1 MGNIKVALQ
10 AKTINTLNST
20 LVDFEKSRNLGGILR
35 IIAIKA
41 FSVGDS
47 YEKIADTINTSVETI
62 RNWVN
67 DFLAR
72 GTQSFYP
79 AKSTGRP
86 KKLSDSEMKL
96 LKLLLEKSPEDLG
109 FRGGCWDSKKIRKLI
124 LDQFGKKLSKKYIP
138 EILKQLGLSYKKAR
152 VDFGNPS
159 EVLRER
165 WINFIWPK
173 ILDTAEKQDAHIFFG
188 DEAYFSIF
196 GTPGYTWSM
205 TGSDNVI
212 RSTGSKESL
221 HLIGAINYNTGNIH
235 ALMTEDMVDEDIF
248 ICYLQTLLKE
258 TRKHCHLIVDNAT
271 YHKSEKVIGF
281 LTDNSSRLTIHYLPP
296 YSPDYNP
303 IEGLWKKIKKE
314 TTHNV
319 YFESLEALGSALAKG
334 LKWFRQEP
342 SEVKSLFG
350 FYEKLA

>member
-1 MGNIKVALQ
+1 MGNIKLTLQ
-10 AKTINTLNST
+10 AQTINTLNSS
-20 LVDFEKSRNLGGILR
+20 LLDFEKSRNLGGILR

-41 FSVGDS
+41 FSRGDS
-47 YEKIADTINTSVETI
+47 HEKIADTLNTCVETI
-62 RNWVN
+62 RNWIK
-67 DFLAR
+67 DFLVK

-86 KKLSDSEMKL
+86 KTLNDSEMKL
-96 LKLLLEKSPEDLG
+96 LKKLLEKSPEELG
-109 FRGGCWDSKKIRKLI
+109 FRGGCWDSKKIKKLI
-124 LDQFGKKLSKKYIP
+124 IDQFGKKLSKKYIP
-138 EILKQLGLSYKKAR
+138 EILKLLGFSYKKAR
-152 VDFGNPS
+152 VEFGNKS
-159 EVLRER
+159 DVLRKR
-165 WINFIWPK
+165 WIEFIWPK
-173 ILDTAEKQDAHIFFG
+173 ILAIAEKQEAHIYFG

-205 TGSDNVI
+205 AGSDHVI

-258 TRKHCHLIVDNAT
+258 TRKHSHLIVDNAT
-271 YHKSEKVIGF
+271 YHKSDKVIAF
-281 LTDNSSRLTIHYLPP
+281 LKDNSSRLTLHYLPP

-319 YFESLEALGSALAKG
+319 YFESLEALRGALTKG
-334 LKWFRQEP
+334 LQWFRKEP

-350 FYEKLA
+350 FYEQLA